1 MRIKR
6 VLAKGVLIALGIALI
21 PNSAVATENVTP
33 GSACKVLNQKIVSQ
47 NKTFTCMKSGKK
59 LMWNKGVVVVK
70 PVQTSTT
77 TSAPT
82 STTSST
88 LTAAPAP
95 TATPTPTAAAALEA
109 EPGPTCSRNKNS
121 LKNC

>member
-77 TSAPT
+77 ASTPT

-95 TATPTPTAAAALEA
+95 TATPTPTAALLEA